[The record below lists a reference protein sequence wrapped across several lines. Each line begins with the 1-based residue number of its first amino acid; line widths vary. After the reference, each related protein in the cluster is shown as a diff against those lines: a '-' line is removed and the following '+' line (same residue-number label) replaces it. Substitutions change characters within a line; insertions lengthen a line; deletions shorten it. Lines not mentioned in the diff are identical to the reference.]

1 MKLTFLDA
9 ETLGDDIVEKL
20 NNIFSV
26 FGDLTIHLSVASEK
40 VAETIGD
47 SDIVIVNKVK
57 LNKSNLE
64 EAKKLKLICVTATG
78 YDNIDTEYCKNRG
91 IAVCNVVG
99 YSTQSVVQLTILMA
113 LTLINKLPQY
123 TDYVKSGAYTKSGVA
138 NRLIPVYHEISG
150 KVWGIVGLGNI
161 GRSVAKVAEALGCKI
176 IVNKRTPDNNFEC
189 VDIETLCKESD
200 IISIHTPLTD
210 DTRKLINRERIAM
223 MKKDA
228 VVINVARGH
237 VVDEEA
243 LCDAIINEHIG
254 GLGIDVY
261 SAEPLPRWHEYNK
274 ILNYPNVCFTPHS
287 AWGAYEAR
295 LRCMEI
301 IKENISVFL
310 NGGEKNR
317 VEK

>member
-9 ETLGDDIVEKL
+9 ATLGDDIVEKL
-20 NNIFSV
+20 NDIFGG
-26 FGDLTIHLSVASEK
+26 FGNLAINLSVESDK

-47 SDIVIVNKVK
+47 SDIVIVNKIK
-57 LNKSNLE
+57 LNKLNLE
-64 EAKKLKLICVTATG
+64 NAHNLKLICVTATG

-99 YSTQSVVQLTILMA
+99 YSTQSVAQLTVLMA

-123 TDYVKSGAYTKSGVA
+123 TDFVKSGAYTKSGVA
-138 NRLIPVYHEISG
+138 NRLTPVYHEISG

-161 GRSVAKVAEALGCKI
+161 GRSVAKVAEALGCEI
-176 IVNKRTPDNNFEC
+176 IVNKRTPDRNFKC
-189 VDIETLCKESD
+189 VDIETLCKEAD
-200 IISIHTPLTD
+200 IISIHTPLTE
-210 DTRKLINRERIAM
+210 DTRKLINRDRIAM

-228 VVINVARGH
+228 IVINVARGD

-243 LCDAIINEHIG
+243 LCDAIIDEKIG

-261 SAEPLPRWHEYNK
+261 SAEPLPKEHKYNK
-274 ILNYPNVCFTPHS
+274 ILDYPNVCFTPHS

-295 LRCMEI
+295 LRCMDI

-310 NGGEKNR
+310 KGGEKNR